1 MIRNVLIL
9 LSMHY
14 FYLGCKGGAKLFTKL
29 LDKIIDNS
37 TKQIDHSY
45 THIHPSGLIRCSA
58 KLINNKI
65 INQNKEYCN
74 KNDTD
79 LKREYGIK

>member
-9 LSMHY
+9 LVCTIFLS
-14 FYLGCKGGAKLFTKL
+14 GCKGGAKLFTKL

-45 THIHPSGLIRCSA
+45 THIHPSGLIRCGTN
-58 KLINNKI
+58 LINNKI

-74 KNDTD
+74 KNERD
-79 LKREYGIK
+79 LKREYE